1 MTVEQEQ
8 DNKPVRIDICVVNFS
23 DGYSVQYK
31 EFLKVLWISIKP
43 TEVHLIYP
51 SGIDIHL
58 QSVNTFERFC
68 EIIERISCIYHST
81 EQFFT

>member
-1 MTVEQEQ
+1 MTVEQV
-8 DNKPVRIDICVVNFS
+8 DDKPLKIEICVCNFS

-31 EFLKVLWISIKP
+31 EFLKVLYQSINP

-68 EIIERISCIYHST
+68 EIVDRISCIYHST
-81 EQFFT
+81 EQFFS

>member
-23 DGYSVQYK
+23 DGYAQQYK
-31 EFLKVLWISIKP
+31 EFLKVLYQTINP

-51 SGIDIHL
+51 SGVDITL
-58 QSVNTFERFC
+58 ESVNTFERFC
-68 EIIERISCIYHST
+68 EIITRISCIYDST
-81 EQFFT
+81 EQFFA